1 MAERMLDRH
10 INLDH
15 NQAQPTMATSPHA
28 TPQAERVKRPSL
40 TFTGQSLEQEDFEH
54 FQYQFDIYKSRLG
67 GNQDSGTLLREC
79 LASDVSR
86 AIFSNHG
93 SSMKSMTEKELLD
106 AISTCCVTKQT
117 LQARIAE
124 L

>member
-15 NQAQPTMATSPHA
+15 SQAQPNVATLPVAS
-28 TPQAERVKRPSL
+28 PQAERVKRPSL

-67 GNQDSGTLLREC
+67 GNQD
-79 LASDVSR
+79 
-86 AIFSNHG
+86 IPP
-93 SSMKSMTEKELLD
+93 
-106 AISTCCVTKQT
+106 
-117 LQARIAE
+117 
-124 L
+124 